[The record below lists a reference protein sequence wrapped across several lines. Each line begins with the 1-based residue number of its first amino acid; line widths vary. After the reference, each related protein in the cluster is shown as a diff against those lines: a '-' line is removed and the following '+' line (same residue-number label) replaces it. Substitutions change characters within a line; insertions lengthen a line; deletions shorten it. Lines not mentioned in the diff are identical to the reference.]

1 MSALALYLIGEPR
14 VGKSAVFDA
23 LTLTPQGPN
32 FTTKSGHR
40 YGTVKVPDARLEA
53 LNAMYR
59 PKKFTPAEVT
69 FVDLAPGGN
78 EPVKFGELTGLL
90 GNADALVAV
99 IQCFGDTDFSGAPLD
114 PAAQM
119 ESLLLEL
126 IVADLEKVERRLE
139 RIAQDRH
146 RGQKVSETE
155 LKLLERLRAE
165 LSSDRPLRDLAL
177 RDDEEK
183 LLRTYQFLS
192 QKPLLIVANIGE
204 SALADGAPEPLLKA
218 AAARGLEVLPFCAPL
233 EAEIARLDIASQ
245 REFLKDYGLTE
256 PARVRLIQA
265 AFRCLRLISFFTV
278 GEDEVRAWP
287 IRDGTNA
294 QAAAGKIHS
303 DMERGFI
310 RAETVAHDALLAAG
324 SLGRCR
330 EQGTLRLEGKEYR
343 VRDGDVIHFR
353 FGA

>member
-1 MSALALYLIGEPR
+1 MSALALFVIGEPR

-23 LTLTPQGPN
+23 LTLTPHGPN
-32 FTTKSGHR
+32 FTTRSGHR

-53 LNAMYR
+53 LKTLYK

-90 GNADALVAV
+90 GNADAFVAV
-99 IQCFGDTDFSGAPLD
+99 VQCFGDADFSGRPLD

-126 IVADLEKVERRLE
+126 VVTDLDKVERRLE

-146 RGQKVSETE
+146 RGQKVSEAE

-165 LSSDRPLRDLAL
+165 LSADRPLRDLAL
-177 RDDEEK
+177 RQDEEK

-192 QKPLLIVANIGE
+192 QKPLFIVANLGE
-204 SALADGAPEPLLKA
+204 ETIVTGAPESLRA
-218 AAARGLEVLPFCAPL
+218 AASSRGLEVVPFCATL
-233 EAEIARLDIASQ
+233 EAEIAQLDPAAQ
-245 REFLKDYGLTE
+245 REFLRDYGLAE

-265 AFRCLRLISFFTV
+265 AYRGLRLISFFTV

-294 QAAAGKIHS
+294 HAAAGKIHS
-303 DMERGFI
+303 DIERGFI

-324 SLGRCR
+324 ALSRCR
-330 EQGTLRLEGKEYR
+330 EQGALRLEGKEYL

-353 FGA
+353 FSA